1 MGAILDLGREM
12 MVTGAE
18 VWRVKGLLVRLFD
31 AYCFKTWDVWI
42 VSSCMVATVRTWND
56 REYTESRMIEGR
68 SYDLDKLERLY
79 SLAEE
84 LIESPASV
92 DTIRARV
99 DEILERSGM
108 PAVQIYIAAAM
119 AGAGFSIF
127 YSGGM
132 QDAFVAIVIS
142 ILFTTFSLRFKK
154 YIDTSLA
161 FNAAVAF
168 VMETAALT
176 LIAGGI
182 GSDIAA
188 ITSAGILLLASGIG
202 FASGIGAFLHGD
214 SLTGVGE
221 TSTSIMGAT
230 GIAIGIYLS
239 MLFFRDFLR
248 ENVVMEG
255 AANLIA
261 DPVIQLISCTAACA
275 GFAVMFGA
283 RRRAL
288 LYSVIGA
295 FFTWAVYLTAV
306 NRFSCQTFVATLV
319 SACFVAFYAGLVN
332 AVTKIPAAIFLTS
345 CVFPLLP
352 GSNMYYAVFG
362 LVSHNMELA
371 RSQGLKMLLTALGIA
386 LGFIIVSNFMLFVK
400 NVFLRSRQAA

>member
-142 ILFTTFSLRFKK
+142 ILFTTFSLRFK
-154 YIDTSLA
+154 
-161 FNAAVAF
+161 
-168 VMETAALT
+168 
-176 LIAGGI
+176 
-182 GSDIAA
+182 
-188 ITSAGILLLASGIG
+188 
-202 FASGIGAFLHGD
+202 
-214 SLTGVGE
+214 
-221 TSTSIMGAT
+221 SI
-230 GIAIGIYLS
+230 
-239 MLFFRDFLR
+239 
-248 ENVVMEG
+248 
-255 AANLIA
+255 
-261 DPVIQLISCTAACA
+261 
-275 GFAVMFGA
+275 
-283 RRRAL
+283 
-288 LYSVIGA
+288 
-295 FFTWAVYLTAV
+295 
-306 NRFSCQTFVATLV
+306 
-319 SACFVAFYAGLVN
+319 
-332 AVTKIPAAIFLTS
+332 
-345 CVFPLLP
+345 
-352 GSNMYYAVFG
+352 
-362 LVSHNMELA
+362 
-371 RSQGLKMLLTALGIA
+371 
-386 LGFIIVSNFMLFVK
+386 
-400 NVFLRSRQAA
+400 

>member
-18 VWRVKGLLVRLFD
+18 VWRVKSLLVRLFD

-99 DEILERSGM
+99 DEILERPGM
-108 PAVQIYIAAAM
+108 PAVQKYIAAAM
-119 AGAGFSIF
+119 AGVGFSTF
-127 YSGGM
+127 FSGGIPE
-132 QDAFVAIVIS
+132 AFVVLVMS
-142 ILFTTFSLRFKK
+142 VLFTTFSLRFKK
-154 YIDTSLA
+154 IMDTSLA
-161 FNAAVAF
+161 FNAAAAF

-176 LIAGGI
+176 LMAGGI
-182 GSDIAA
+182 GSDITA
-188 ITSAGILLLASGIG
+188 ITTAGILLLASGIG

-214 SLTGVGE
+214 TLTGVGE
-221 TSTSIMGAT
+221 TSTSILGAT

-248 ENVVMEG
+248 ENVVIEG

-261 DPVIQLISCTAACA
+261 DPVVQLISCTAGCA

-288 LYSVIGA
+288 LFSVIGA
-295 FFTWAVYLTAV
+295 FFTWTVYLTAV
-306 NRFSCQTFVATLV
+306 HSFSCPPFAATLV
-319 SACFVAFYAGLVN
+319 SACFVALYAGVVN
-332 AVTKIPAAIFLTS
+332 AITKIPAAIFLTS

-352 GSNMYYAVFG
+352 GSNMYFAVFG
-362 LVSHNMELA
+362 LVSRNMELA
-371 RSQGLKMLLTALGIA
+371 RAQGLKLLLTAVGIA
-386 LGFIIVSNFMLFVK
+386 LGFIIVSNFMILVK
-400 NVFLRSRQAA
+400 NVFLHSR